1 MPSMETPAS
10 PRADELLAGA
20 NAIGV
25 RLCRDAIWAGDRCN
39 WLSPAMEPVGGMW
52 RIVHKTLGPD
62 LYNGT
67 AGIALFLARLAQ
79 VTGDRLQKKTA
90 VGAMRHALAQRP
102 AFHSAARIS
111 FYSGWSGLAYA
122 ALATGAALDEPVFL
136 NEGHFL
142 TKSLTDLTLTEQ
154 GLDVLGGVAG
164 AIPFLVLAA
173 DRFPDAGLNNLAW
186 QCGEALLEAARR
198 TPAGWSWNTMGT
210 PAAHHR
216 RDLLGF
222 SHGAGG
228 IAWALAEL
236 CQFSGDSR
244 FGEAAQQALAYE
256 RHWYD
261 TESQNWPDFRA
272 LNEPE
277 AAPDTEPGHMVAWC
291 HGAPGIA
298 LSRLRLWALTGDP
311 IYRQEASIA
320 LETTLAAAQG
330 MTGSPGANMS
340 LCHGQSGNAA
350 VLLYGADV
358 LEKPPYRTAALEI
371 AAAALEQ
378 YHKTFAPYPGGVMGA
393 GEVPGLFLGI
403 AGVGY
408 FFLRIRDS
416 RNTPP
421 ILIVDTSNW
430 GERGVTIFF
439 PGIVAL
445 REALAR

>member
-1 MPSMETPAS
+1 MTSQTMTSKISSMLSMETSAS

-20 NAIGV
+20 DAIGA

-39 WLSPAMEPVGGMW
+39 WLSPAMEPDGGMW

-79 VTGDRLQKKTA
+79 VTDDRLQKMTA
-90 VGAMRHALAQRP
+90 VGAMRHALAQRT
-102 AFHSAARIS
+102 AFHPAARIS

-122 ALATGAALDEPVFL
+122 ALATGAVLNEPIFLDEGYFL
-136 NEGHFL
+136 AE
-142 TKSLTDLTLTEQ
+142 SLANLTLAEP

-173 DRFPDAGLNNLAW
+173 DRFPDAGLDDLA
-186 QCGEALLEAARR
+186 QRCGEVLLETARR

-236 CQFSGDSR
+236 GQFSDDGR

-256 RHWYD
+256 RRWYD
-261 TESQNWPDFRA
+261 AESKNWPDFRA
-272 LNEPE
+272 LNEPK
-277 AAPDTEPGHMVAWC
+277 ATPNTQPGHMVAWC

-298 LSRLRLWALTGDP
+298 LSRLRLWELTGDP
-311 IYRQEASIA
+311 TCRQEATTA
-320 LETTLAAAQG
+320 LETTLAVTQG
-330 MTGSPGANMS
+330 MTGSPGTNMS
-340 LCHGQSGNAA
+340 LCHGQSGNAE

-358 LEKPPYRTAALEI
+358 LNKPCYRTAALGI

-378 YHKTFAPYPGGVMGA
+378 YHKTFAPYPSGVMSA
-393 GEVPGLFLGI
+393 GETPGLFLGI
-403 AGVGY
+403 AGTGY
-408 FFLRIRDS
+408 FFLRVRDS
-416 RNTPP
+416 QNTPP
-421 ILIVDTSNW
+421 ILIVNASNL
-430 GERGVTIFF
+430 EKNRNHQ
-439 PGIVAL
+439 
-445 REALAR
+445 